1 MVARIK
7 NNSPMVI
14 VIMFT
19 RYVLDSVSMDPRPPT
34 TRKIPIIAELVRAN
48 WPFLFNFCM
57 TKTTFLKIFV
67 LIRKFKNERGLGR
80 IYFVPRNVR
89 KVVKTFRKKAL
100 TM

>member
-19 RYVLDSVSMDPRPPT
+19 RYELDSVSMDPRPHT

-48 WPFLFNFCM
+48 WPFFIQ
-57 TKTTFLKIFV
+57 FLHDKNNLSENICIDKKIQ
-67 LIRKFKNERGLGR
+67 E
-80 IYFVPRNVR
+80 
-89 KVVKTFRKKAL
+89 
-100 TM
+100 